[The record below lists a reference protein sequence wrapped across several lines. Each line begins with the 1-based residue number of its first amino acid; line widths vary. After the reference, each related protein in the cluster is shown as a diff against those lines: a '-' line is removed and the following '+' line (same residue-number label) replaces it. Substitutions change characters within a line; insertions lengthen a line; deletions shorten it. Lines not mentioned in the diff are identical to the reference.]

1 MNAEYKKGKLRWLW
15 FSLVLI
21 SALTADWLTKQWA
34 VESLTEGAIVLIPGI
49 LTLTLRHNFGSAFGW
64 KIMSK
69 EGLTLITVFITIIL
83 LWIFIKVVYI
93 RGISL
98 FLAGA
103 WGNLL
108 DRWRFGYVI
117 DFIEPSFWATFN
129 LADVFI
135 VVGIILIL
143 LSFWFDEKR
152 EDSSL

>member
-1 MNAEYKKGKLRWLW
+1 MRGRVDFLAQDLLSTGNGQ
-15 FSLVLI
+15 FSD
-21 SALTADWLTKQWA
+21 ALTQYLLGTFNFLVDLGFGTSNNL
-34 VESLTEGAIVLIPGI
+34 VSFD
-49 LTLTLRHNFGSAFGW
+49 FGSAFGW

-69 EGLTLITVFITIIL
+69 EGLALITVFITIVL
-83 LWIFIKVVYI
+83 LWIFIKIAYI

-135 VVGIILIL
+135 VMGIILIL
-143 LSFWFDEKR
+143 LSLWFDEKR
-152 EDSSL
+152 ENSSL

>member
-1 MNAEYKKGKLRWLW
+1 
-15 FSLVLI
+15 
-21 SALTADWLTKQWA
+21 KQWA
-34 VESLTEGAIVLIPGI
+34 VESLTEGTIVLIPGI

>member
-1 MNAEYKKGKLRWLW
+1 MNSKPGKGNIRWLW
-15 FSLVLI
+15 FSLAIALALI
-21 SALTADWLTKQWA
+21 ADQLTKQRA
-34 VESLTEGAIVLIPGI
+34 IKNLAEDSIVLIPGI

-69 EGLTLITVFITIIL
+69 EGLALITVFITIVL
-83 LWIFIKVVYI
+83 LWIFIKIAYI

-135 VVGIILIL
+135 VMGIILIL
-143 LSFWFDEKR
+143 LSLWFDEKR
-152 EDSSL
+152 ENSSL

>member
-1 MNAEYKKGKLRWLW
+1 MNAESKKGKLRWLW

-143 LSFWFDEKR
+143 LSFWFDEKG

>member
-1 MNAEYKKGKLRWLW
+1 MNSKSEKREFRWLW

-21 SALTADWLTKQWA
+21 LALIADWIAKQWA
-34 VESLTEGAIVLIPGI
+34 VESLAESEVVLIPGI

-69 EGLTLITVFITIIL
+69 VGLTLITVFITIIL

>member
-1 MNAEYKKGKLRWLW
+1 MNSKPGKGKIRWLW
-15 FSLVLI
+15 FSLILVL
-21 SALTADWLTKQWA
+21 ALIADQLTKQWA
-34 VESLTEGAIVLIPGI
+34 IKNLAEDTVVLIPGI

-64 KIMSK
+64 IIMSK
-69 EGLTLITVFITIIL
+69 EGLALITVFITIIL
-83 LWIFIKVVYI
+83 LWIFIKIAYI
-93 RGISL
+93 RGVSL